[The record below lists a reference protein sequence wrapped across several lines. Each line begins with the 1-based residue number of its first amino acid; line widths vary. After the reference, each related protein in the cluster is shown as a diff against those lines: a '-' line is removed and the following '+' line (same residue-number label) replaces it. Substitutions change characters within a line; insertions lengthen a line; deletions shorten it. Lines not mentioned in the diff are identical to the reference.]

1 MIDIPNYEIGKLAG
15 RGGVAEVYLARH
27 KLLDRKVAIKL
38 ISPTHSGDLADKR
51 FLKEAK
57 VVAGLRHSNIV
68 SIYDVGVYENKY
80 YIIMEYLEGGDLKQ
94 NIQRTLPVS
103 QALKIMRQIASALA
117 HAHDK
122 GFIHRDIKSQNIMF
136 RGDGTAVLTDFGI
149 VKDLAADTGYTMDG
163 TSIGTPHYMSPE
175 QAQGMGGIDWRTD
188 LYSLGV
194 TFYEMLTG
202 SLPYTADSPI
212 AVALKHIKDPVPELP
227 EQFVRF
233 QPIISRLMAKNP
245 DDRYQSA
252 HDLILAIDKL
262 EKLDRPD
269 NLDIEDAAPTYPFLL
284 PQKFGRKVNL
294 ANVFLGVVIGCIV
307 FGLGLF
313 LQPYLADRLHREQ
326 APVEKSQTQAGLPEK
341 PDVQAK
347 KPSLSEDQ
355 RLKKLDYLKQAEN
368 SLAESRFTEAM
379 EWIKKARAMDPD
391 DKDLQISEWLITGD
405 MHAAQGNF
413 KTPENE
419 NALQYYQKIM
429 AAAPQNKEAAMRIA
443 AMDVMIS
450 LYQVRQKKPISEKIP
465 EYQTLFSN
473 LKSFTAEHGAEGA
486 ADLKGE
492 LMAQVKE
499 DIAAQKSRNKT
510 IPAEFLALVSD
521 QFPDEKDIFSAQ
533 YDILI
538 AKGDESGSKQEKA
551 DYYLQA
557 LKLDPSA
564 ADAPRKIEK
573 TAKSLDE
580 GGNTDAAQEILKQAR
595 DIAPSQKIFK
605 DMLQDIKQRADV
617 KAELAAQLL
626 KIQQNQNIIEKTRV
640 YATLLKALNTAAKR
654 HGSKK
659 TADLERDVKSQAK
672 ADIQN
677 CKTSGQLI
685 PDEFITLLKKYSPEL
700 HKSAVNAQYDILI
713 GKGDKGASNQDAAN
727 YYLKAMNLD
736 KNRGE
741 AKNRIELLIKDMEN
755 NGDASG
761 AADLVNKAMQILPNE
776 LIFAELSG
784 KMKSHIEVFA
794 TASGCG
800 KANRITQAPVGIEN
814 ITICIYYKN
823 MAPDSVVNIVLQQKG
838 GKKMEA
844 PLILDGRSG
853 NKAVDIMAPI
863 EGFVVGEYTISV
875 RQGGNILSET
885 TIQLTPKRR

>member
-94 NIQRTLPVS
+94 NIQRTLPVT

-307 FGLGLF
+307 FGFGLF

-326 APVEKSQTQAGLPEK
+326 APVEKSQTQAGLPAK
-341 PDVQAK
+341 PDVQEK
-347 KPSLSEDQ
+347 KPALPDHQSIEKASSMTL
-355 RLKKLDYLKQAEN
+355 EN
-368 SLAESRFTEAM
+368 
-379 EWIKKARAMDPD
+379 
-391 DKDLQISEWLITGD
+391 KDLQISKWLATGD
-405 MHAAQGNF
+405 MLAAQGNF

-429 AAAPQNKEAAMRIA
+429 AAAPQHKEAAMRIA
-443 AMDVMIS
+443 AMDVKIS
-450 LYQVRQKKPISEKIP
+450 LYQLRQPGSILEKMP
-465 EYQTLFSN
+465 AYQTLFSN

-499 DIAAQKSRNKT
+499 DIATQKSRNKT

-521 QFPDEKDIFSAQ
+521 QFPDEKDIFSTQ

-557 LKLDPSA
+557 LKLDPSSI
-564 ADAPRKIEK
+564 DAPRKIEK
-573 TAKSLDE
+573 TAKSLDDS
-580 GGNTDAAQEILKQAR
+580 GNPESAQEILKQAR
-595 DIAPSQKIFK
+595 DIAPDQKIFK
-605 DMLQDIKQRADV
+605 DMLQDIKQREDV

-626 KIQQNQNIIEKTRV
+626 KIQQKQNIIEKTRT
-640 YATLLKALNTAAKR
+640 YATLFKALNAAAKR

-659 TADLERDVKSQAK
+659 LTDLERDVKSQAK

-685 PDEFITLLKKYSPEL
+685 PDEFITLLKKYFPEL
-700 HKSAVNAQYDILI
+700 QKSAVTAQYDILI
-713 GKGDKGASNQDAAN
+713 GKGDKGASNVDAAN
-727 YYLKAMNLD
+727 SYLKAVNLD

-776 LIFAELSG
+776 LIFAELSS
-784 KMKSHIEVFA
+784 KMESHIEVFA

-800 KANRITQAPVGIEN
+800 KANRITQAQVGIEN

-823 MAPDSVVNIVLQQKG
+823 MAADSVVNIVLHQKG

-853 NKAVDIMAPI
+853 NKAIDIMAPI

-875 RQGGNILSET
+875 RQSGNILSET